1 MKGSATEHAIFVIER
16 HFTVAPSTVFAAW
29 SSAAAKQLWLRCDD
43 AMVFEEFALDF
54 RVGGRENNQ
63 VRVPGGEAHRFEG
76 VYLDIVPDRRIIYAF
91 GMYLGEKRLSA
102 SMATVLFEPKGAGT
116 KMVFTEQIAF
126 LDGYGEREARI
137 RGTEVGLD
145 NLVLS
150 LREVPAPP
158 Q

>member
-1 MKGSATEHAIFVIER
+1 MNGSATEHSSFVIER
-16 HFTVAPSTVFAAW
+16 HFTVPPSKVFAAW
-29 SSAAAKQLWLRCDD
+29 SSAAAKQRWLRCDD
-43 AMVFEEFALDF
+43 AMVFEEFSLDF
-54 RVGGRENNQ
+54 RVGGRETNQ

-91 GMYLGEKRLSA
+91 GMQVGARRLSA
-102 SMATVLFEPKGAGT
+102 SMATVLFEPRGAGT

-126 LDGYGEREARI
+126 LDGYGEREERI

-145 NLVLS
+145 NLVFS
-150 LREVPAPP
+150 LREVSAPP